1 MCLPTDAKDD
11 PPGIAVLR
19 HVHPGLVEDTWD
31 FDDIYLMKNGN
42 TNLEEVLSFYSFDT
56 CHDFLIKYIW

>member
-1 MCLPTDAKDD
+1 MQKMTRICLSGYAMF
-11 PPGIAVLR
+11 
-19 HVHPGLVEDTWD
+19 HPSLVEDTWD

-56 CHDFLIKYIW
+56 CHDFLLKYIW